1 MSVRCRNAD
10 VSVPPTGLSVGEIA
24 ERSGVAISA
33 IRFYE
38 TKGLIKGW
46 RTAGNQRR
54 YPREVL
60 RILAV
65 IKVAQRLGIPLR
77 SIRTALAALP
87 RDGMPTAKDWAALSF
102 RWRADL
108 DDRIRQLTKL
118 RNELANCIGC
128 GCLSLDSCPLCN
140 PDDRLAIQGSG
151 PRLLEPD

>member
-1 MSVRCRNAD
+1 MSVRCQNAH
-10 VSVPPTGLSVGEIA
+10 VSVLPTGLSVGQLA

-38 TKGLIKGW
+38 TKGLIKSW
-46 RTAGNQRR
+46 RTTGNQRR

-60 RILAV
+60 RMLGI

-77 SIRTALAALP
+77 SIRTALSALP
-87 RDGMPTAKDWAALSF
+87 RDGTPTAKDWAALSL
-102 RWRADL
+102 RWQADL

-118 RNELANCIGC
+118 RNELTNCIGC

-140 PDDRLAIQGSG
+140 PDDRLAKQGPG